1 MSIGGNSTNDGIS
14 FISDNYTAKFIMDK
28 NNHYKISTS
37 KRIQMNGIRN
47 RMKDIPLIKGL
58 YTLFEGKP
66 VMAAGVLITVSSD
79 ILLQLNRHNEQ
90 SDAIFAALIIV
101 AVAAFILI
109 AYIFKKTIYKIKN
122 VWMFHGA
129 EHKTIYACENNIEL
143 TLENVRKCPRIAKR
157 CGTNLVVFLVLF
169 YIVIAFLTNY
179 ASIKLVVSFVLAY
192 ELFDIE
198 NGDEIPF
205 LKMFFKFGY
214 WCQQNLFTREPS
226 DIQLI
231 ASIETV
237 KELQKLESES
247 ES

>member
-1 MSIGGNSTNDGIS
+1 
-14 FISDNYTAKFIMDK
+14 
-28 NNHYKISTS
+28 
-37 KRIQMNGIRN
+37 
-47 RMKDIPLIKGL
+47 
-58 YTLFEGKP
+58 
-66 VMAAGVLITVSSD
+66 
-79 ILLQLNRHNEQ
+79 
-90 SDAIFAALIIV
+90 
-101 AVAAFILI
+101 
-109 AYIFKKTIYKIKN
+109 
-122 VWMFHGA
+122 MFHGA